1 MNAAIQTIHEHYAK
15 YNAARVDCLQSR
27 ATKLERYAGLLANG
41 SRPSACLERE
51 LASRQLNNEQRA
63 LAVEDLVQA
72 VRNRNNWYDDHKFS
86 EWSEHQV
93 LQAVDLALI
102 VLLHGPQRMCI
113 DCMRHRDPWKALP
126 AWAGPY
132 CHDHFEPA
140 AHLGGAE

>member
-1 MNAAIQTIHEHYAK
+1 MNAVDTIHAHYAK
-15 YNAARVDCLQSR
+15 YNATRRDCLQSR
-27 ATKLERYAGLLANG
+27 ANQLERYAGLLANG
-41 SRPSACLERE
+41 QRPSACLEQE
-51 LASRQLNNEQRA
+51 MSSRQLNNEQRA

-72 VRNRNNWYDDHKFS
+72 VRNRNAWYDDHRHG
-86 EWSEHQV
+86 EWSEHEV

-113 DCMRHRDPWKALP
+113 DCMRHRNPAASLP

-132 CHDHFEPA
+132 CRDHQQPA

>member
-1 MNAAIQTIHEHYAK
+1 MSNVETIHAYYAK

-27 ATKLERYAGLLANG
+27 ASQLERYAQRLAEG
-41 SRPSACLERE
+41 HRPSACFEHE
-51 LASRQLNNEQRA
+51 LASRHLNNEERA

-72 VRNRNNWYDDHKFS
+72 VRNRNAWYDDHTFS

-93 LQAVDLALI
+93 IQAVDLALI

-113 DCMRHRDPWKALP
+113 DCMRHRNPAAAQP

-132 CHDHFEPA
+132 CHDHQQPA

>member
-1 MNAAIQTIHEHYAK
+1 MSSVEAIRLHYAK
-15 YNAARVDCLQSR
+15 YNAGRAECMQSR
-27 ATKLERYAGLLANG
+27 ATQLEQYAELVANG
-41 SRPSACLERE
+41 MRPNNRPERE
-51 LASRQLNNEQRA
+51 LASRLLSNEQRT

-72 VRNRNNWYDDHKFS
+72 VQNRSAWYDDHRHC

-102 VLLHGPQRMCI
+102 KLLHGPQRMCI
-113 DCMRHRDPWKALP
+113 DCMRHRNPAAALP

-132 CHDHFEPA
+132 CHQHFEPA

>member
-1 MNAAIQTIHEHYAK
+1 MNAAIQTIHEHYAR
-15 YNAARVDCLQSR
+15 YNANRVDCLQSR
-27 ATKLERYAGLLANG
+27 ANDLEQYAERLANG
-41 SRPSACLERE
+41 ARPSACLEQE
-51 LASRQLNNEQRA
+51 MAHPHLNSEERA
-63 LAVEDLVQA
+63 LAIEDLVQA
-72 VRNRNNWYDDHKFS
+72 VRNRNAWYDDHRHC

-113 DCMRHRDPWKALP
+113 DCMRNRDPWKALP

-132 CHDHFEPA
+132 CHQHFEPA